1 MLISTYDDDSG
12 SSVDDN
18 IDEDRSVTCS
28 LPMMIKMILLLMI
41 IIVILV
47 VIIIMEVTMIVVSM
61 RLALMI
67 KWYRWYRCHV
77 IGVRSRTGDLWAG
90 VAVDRAAHRLRFRGG
105 AVDFCVVWTNPS
117 KVEYEWSGL
126 SIEYRCNQDIDVTK
140 TSRNMA
146 DKNGNNNH
154 HQEKHIW
161 GVIFSRVPQNN
172 QTWYV

>member
-67 KWYRWYRCHV
+67 K
-77 IGVRSRTGDLWAG
+77 
-90 VAVDRAAHRLRFRGG
+90 
-105 AVDFCVVWTNPS
+105 
-117 KVEYEWSGL
+117 
-126 SIEYRCNQDIDVTK
+126 
-140 TSRNMA
+140 
-146 DKNGNNNH
+146 
-154 HQEKHIW
+154 
-161 GVIFSRVPQNN
+161 
-172 QTWYV
+172 